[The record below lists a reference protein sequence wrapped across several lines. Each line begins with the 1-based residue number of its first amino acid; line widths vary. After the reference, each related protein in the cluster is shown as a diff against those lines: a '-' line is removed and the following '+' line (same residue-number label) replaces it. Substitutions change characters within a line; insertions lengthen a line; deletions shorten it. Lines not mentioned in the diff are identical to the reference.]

1 MAFGRSRFLRLHPE
15 PFVAAVLWGG
25 VFTAAKVGLQHVPT
39 LSFTT
44 VRMLIAG
51 GLLLL
56 LSSSLGWHGVF
67 RGLRRPLV
75 IAGLAQTVF
84 QILLLYGI
92 QQTSVS
98 ASAILL
104 ATAPLLTAAW
114 LAFRREEHLVRQQ
127 WLGILLGLAG
137 VAIVM
142 QSGGFGAG
150 TATVI
155 GNVFALGSAAAWAWY
170 GLAMRPV
177 VAALGPIRATTATIV
192 FAAIVFVPLATPEM
206 IGVDWKLVP
215 ADAWI
220 GLLYGA
226 TLGLVVATALW
237 VRSLGRWGTQVTMN
251 YGYVEPVAA
260 VLIAALLLNES
271 MDARQAVGAVAAL
284 AGVWLASTPPA
295 RSAAAVRTH
304 SPETP
309 EGDLPARRS
318 EST

>member
-1 MAFGRSRFLRLHPE
+1 MAFGRSRPLRLHAE

-56 LSSSLGWHGVF
+56 LSSRVGWHDVP
-67 RGLRRPLV
+67 RGLWRPLV

-84 QILLLYGI
+84 QIVLLYGI

-114 LAFRREEHLVRQQ
+114 LAFRREEHLVRRQ
-127 WLGILLGLAG
+127 WLGLLLGLAG
-137 VAIVM
+137 VALVM

-150 TATVI
+150 TTTVI
-155 GNVFALGSAAAWAWY
+155 GNLLALGSAAAWAWY

-177 VAALGPIRATTATIV
+177 VAALGPIRATTATVV
-192 FAAIVFVPLATPEM
+192 FAAILFVPLAAPEM
-206 IGVDWKLVP
+206 TGVGWRQIP
-215 ADAWI
+215 GEAWL

-271 MDARQAVGAVAAL
+271 MDAWQAIGAVAAL
-284 AGVWLASTPPA
+284 AGVWLASTPPVRGATPGRTSRVTSSSTEVGEA
-295 RSAAAVRTH
+295 R
-304 SPETP
+304 
-309 EGDLPARRS
+309 
-318 EST
+318 